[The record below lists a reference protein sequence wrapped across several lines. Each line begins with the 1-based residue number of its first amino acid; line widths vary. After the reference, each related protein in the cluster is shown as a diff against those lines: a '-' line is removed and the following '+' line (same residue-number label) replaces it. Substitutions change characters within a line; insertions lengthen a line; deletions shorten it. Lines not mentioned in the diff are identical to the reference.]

1 MGLDMYLNRVNN
13 NENNGGNEIYY
24 WRKCNHIH
32 DWFIRNGN
40 LNDNFNAG
48 DSPLTINKDLAQKL
62 IDELKIVIENHDKAA
77 ELFPTASGF
86 FWGNTDYDEW
96 YYKSLQET
104 RVTLITEFLNTD
116 WDNEHWEYSC
126 WW

>member
-1 MGLDMYLNRVNN
+1 MGLDMYLNRTGKNK
-13 NENNGGNEIYY
+13 NEEIYY
-24 WRKCNHIH
+24 WRKCNQVH

-40 LNDNFNAG
+40 LDEDFNFS
-48 DSPLTINKDLAQKL
+48 DPSLIIDKDLARKF
-62 IDELKIVIENHDKAA
+62 IDELKIVIENHDKAE

-96 YYKSLQET
+96 YFENLKNTYTK
-104 RVTLITEFLNTD
+104 LIGEFVETD
-116 WDNEHWEYSC
+116 WDNEHWEYIC